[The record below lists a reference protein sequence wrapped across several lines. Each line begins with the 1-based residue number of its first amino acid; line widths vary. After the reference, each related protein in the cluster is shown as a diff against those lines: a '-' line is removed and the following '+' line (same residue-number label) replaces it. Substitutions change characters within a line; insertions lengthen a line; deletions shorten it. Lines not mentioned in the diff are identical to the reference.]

1 MNQNQM
7 VLHCGGRVASY
18 EEICSVPLP
27 EETDTYI
34 PVSFGDIIKDTRLM
48 ADNFANQN
56 GFEFKDGQYALA
68 AKDQRM
74 FAILQYI
81 GDNENMGWAIGI
93 RSSYDKSM
101 SNGLAFGSKL
111 FVCDNLSFK
120 GKVTVMRKHTRNV
133 KEDLQKEI
141 LHLLFTESNNFHD
154 IVKDREKMINIPMND
169 DKAYEFF
176 GRMLGYRII
185 TPRQVTKALNH
196 WRNAPYEEFKERNMW
211 SVYNS
216 CTESLKS
223 TPPQKVLESHI
234 KLHQAAIA

>member
-1 MNQNQM
+1 M
-7 VLHCGGRVASY
+7 V
-18 EEICSVPLP
+18 
-27 EETDTYI
+27 
-34 PVSFGDIIKDTRLM
+34 
-48 ADNFANQN
+48 
-56 GFEFKDGQYALA
+56 
-68 AKDQRM
+68 
-74 FAILQYI
+74 
-81 GDNENMGWAIGI
+81 
-93 RSSYDKSM
+93 
-101 SNGLAFGSKL
+101 KL
-111 FVCDNLSFK
+111 N
-120 GKVTVMRKHTRNV
+120 
-133 KEDLQKEI
+133 LQKEI

-196 WRNAPYEEFKERNMW
+196 WRKAPYEEFKERNMW